1 MLIENRTTVI
11 LKIRGVLLEPDES
24 MEYREKG
31 VTDKLQIRSEIGS
44 CTITT
49 EYDKRIIRNDG
60 KLVAKEGNN
69 NDWRGMR
76 NIIVTVLKS

>member
-1 MLIENRTTVI
+1 MLIENKTAVI
-11 LKIRGVLLEPDES
+11 LRIRGVPLEPDES

-31 VTDKLQIRSEIGS
+31 AADKLEIRSEIGS

-60 KLVAKEGNN
+60 KLVAKEGGN

-76 NIIVTVLKS
+76 NIIVTTLES